1 MNAMRYVITKYRAG
15 VLSFALDTQT
25 GKMESVAFTQ
35 NGENTDDAKIGDIFV
50 AKVTN
55 VANQLQAAFI
65 DYAPN
70 RKGYLPIHTDYV
82 PVMTNRKYDGRIL
95 AGDEI
100 LVQLEKEAVR
110 TKEPVFT
117 TNLSL
122 AGRYSVVSYGN
133 TYKGVSRK
141 CSKIEKEL
149 LRTAI
154 PKETDYGVV
163 IRTNAASLLY
173 TSDTLNAKSDYV
185 PSGTD
190 DMTGK
195 SHAIL
200 YTDRA
205 ESDVAKWLQPV
216 REEIQSLN
224 EKMSTLL
231 RESIHRTCYSRV
243 WTSAP
248 AYLTNMRDEGIT
260 YQQLL
265 TDDSQIYNELKDF
278 AALYMP
284 EQLANIALYQ
294 DESYPLHKLYRIET
308 QLDEL
313 LAKKV
318 WLKSGA
324 YLVIEK
330 TEAMYVIDVN
340 SGKNISK
347 KNTAEYISQINLEA
361 AKEMMRQLRLRNL
374 TGMILVDFINMGNHE
389 KENELLQE
397 LRALA
402 KKDHILT
409 TVVDITALGLV
420 EITRKKTTKS
430 LAEQLYQDQEKTGQ
444 FK

>member
-110 TKEPVFT
+110 TKDPVFT

-133 TYKGVSRK
+133 AYKGVSRK
-141 CSKIEKEL
+141 CSKVEKEL

-173 TSDTLNAKSDYV
+173 TSDTPNAKSDYV

-205 ESDVAKWLQPV
+205 ESDVANWLQPV